1 MTTNQL
7 VEEVAAGARLL
18 GQKPPDI
25 DHVEYVRWATR
36 GMVALEIVL
45 RVVGPPWLRYAYEQ
59 AVSDM
64 TKRQGRIVRV
74 QPLGGLDGPDV
85 DPSDLRLVA
94 QVAPS
99 RWPGEA
105 ALKARGGR
113 RVGRVVKLV
122 RACHRIQLA
131 MERNGVTPVG
141 RATRVGDDGRTRGL
155 FLLPRETEIWRESER
170 FPLWGPVGTAA
181 PARATTPK
189 RDGRGVEDEG
199 WDEGWG
205 V

>member
-1 MTTNQL
+1 MPVNPM
-7 VEEVAAGARLL
+7 VAEVAAAARLL
-18 GQKPPDI
+18 GQKPPEI

-45 RVVGPPWLRYAYEQ
+45 RVVGPTWLEYAYKQ
-59 AVSDM
+59 AVFDM
-64 TKRQGRIVRV
+64 TRRQGRTVRV
-74 QPLGGLDGPDV
+74 QPLGGLDGEDV
-85 DPSDLRLVA
+85 DPADLRFVA

-105 ALKARGGR
+105 ALKAASAR
-113 RVGRVVKLV
+113 RVGRVIKLI

-155 FLLPRETEIWRESER
+155 FLAIRETEIWRESER
-170 FPLWGPVGTAA
+170 FPLWGPPGTSAD
-181 PARATTPK
+181 ARATPPAEAT
-189 RDGRGVEDEG
+189 REVEDEG
-199 WDEGWG
+199 WGL
-205 V
+205 